1 LGQDK
6 KNLTPEQAY
15 LKKPDNIDESSWKE
29 LVNRWFDEQFQVTD
43 SNLFYLHVLNYIL
56 SNIWKSDLF

>member
-29 LVNRWFDEQFQVTD
+29 LVNRWFDEQV
-43 SNLFYLHVLNYIL
+43 
-56 SNIWKSDLF
+56 